1 MSTTG
6 KNRARSLVLTVI
18 VVVAIAVVFGLRFHQ
33 LGQDTAL
40 ASIRSVQDEKGI
52 PVETV
57 TAKRAEMS
65 QWITLAGT
73 VEGTIQYPV
82 VSNNAL
88 QVMAVAVKE
97 GDRVQKGDVI
107 IRLSTGAP
115 SPMYHSLPRARAS
128 FENAKVDVQRL
139 RNLYEAGAVSLSEL
153 DAAETQLK
161 VLATDLQD
169 AEGSSALT
177 ATEPGV
183 VSSILVTEGQM
194 VKAGNPLVWITDTAE
209 VIVKFSAGSNQALR
223 LDEGLE
229 AVWTS
234 PEGKVRKGV
243 ITKLDLM
250 ADPTTHLLAGEARF
264 DNSDGRLVPG
274 LLVSFQVRTSQKV
287 GALTVPTGCV
297 MTHLDQKAVW
307 VVEETA
313 HRVNVELGLST
324 VDEVEILSGLEE
336 GQQVVLHGQTLLR
349 EGVLVKDVTPNSD
362 LRAGK
367 DS

>member
-6 KNRARSLVLTVI
+6 NNRARTLVWTVV
-18 VVVAIAVVFGLRFHQ
+18 VVVAIAAVFGLRFNQ

-40 ASIRSVQDEKGI
+40 ASIRSVQDEEGV

-57 TAKRAEMS
+57 TARRAEMS

-73 VEGTIQYPV
+73 VEGRVQYPV

-97 GDRVQKGDVI
+97 GDRVKKGDVI
-107 IRLSTGAP
+107 IRLATGAP
-115 SPMYHSLPRARAS
+115 SPMYHSVPRARAS
-128 FENAKVDVQRL
+128 FENAKVDVERL

-183 VSSILVTEGQM
+183 VSSILVNEGQM

-209 VIVKFSAGSNQALR
+209 VVVKFSAGSSQALR
-223 LDEGLE
+223 LEEGLE

-234 PEGKVRKGV
+234 PEGTVRKGLV
-243 ITKLDLM
+243 TQLDLM
-250 ADPTTHLLAGEARF
+250 ADPATHLLDGEARF

-274 LLVSFQVRTSQKV
+274 LLVSFKVRTSQKV
-287 GALTVPTGCV
+287 GALTIPAGCV

-307 VVEETA
+307 VVDETA
-313 HRVNVELGLST
+313 QLVPVQLGLST
-324 VDEVEILSGLEE
+324 VDEVEVVNGLQE

-349 EGVLVKDVTPNSD
+349 EGVLVKDVTPTSD
-362 LRAGK
+362 LGAGK